1 MATWIIVF
9 LIALVVLLVIVRRR
23 PSIAPRATPK
33 PQPPP
38 ENGEYHSVEVRFREG
53 DCCEWVK
60 NLKDAR
66 LLPHQARLFPL
77 PLPECDAARC
87 RCRYVHFPDR
97 RGEDDR
103 RMPFSALYSAFGR
116 FSTDERRNGRE
127 RRKDFVTQES
137 RIATDLHVALD
148 SPSDSSGV

>member
-23 PSIAPRATPK
+23 PSIARVK
-33 PQPPP
+33 LEPQTRP
-38 ENGEYHSVEVRFREG
+38 ESGEYHSVEVRFREG

-77 PLPECDAARC
+77 PLPECDATRC
-87 RCRYVHFPDR
+87 RCRYVHFEDR

-103 RMPFSALYSAFGR
+103 RIPFSALYSAFGR
-116 FSTDERRNGRE
+116 FSTDERRNGWE
-127 RRKDFVTQES
+127 RRKDFVTQET

-148 SPSDSSGV
+148 SPRDTSGV